1 MDYATVTVAEMDFK
15 SLLLECHIVIP
26 KQQKFIQSLLV
37 IYSRTREHERTLLE
51 EAKDYTSELERQ
63 KIEIEKGDNFPES
76 SNSEVSKLRQQL
88 LKYNNDL
95 AQTDERQYQLE
106 YKLDCLHEEKSMVQK
121 EYDRMPK
128 QGVSSHSRLYVS
140 FMF

>member
-1 MDYATVTVAEMDFK
+1 MDSKYLFETEPLTSVQCRFLE
-15 SLLLECHIVIP
+15 SL
-26 KQQKFIQSLLV
+26 FV
-37 IYSRTREHERTLLE
+37 IYCRTREHERTLLE

-63 KIEIEKGDNFPES
+63 KIEIEKGDNFPDS

-95 AQTDERQYQLE
+95 AQTEERQYQLE
-106 YKLDCLHEEKSMVQK
+106 YKLECLKEEKSMVEK

-128 QGVSSHSRLYVS
+128 QGVSR
-140 FMF
+140 